1 MNHVP
6 AGRHA
11 HPPRRRAL
19 RTFCWTTLALCAALA
34 TEPAS
39 GQSAAAEV
47 TATAADSTS
56 PTSRID
62 ALHASLLDVMKNA
75 VKLGYEGRERQL
87 AAVIPSY
94 YDLDYMAQKSLGPHW
109 NGADA
114 ESRHRYLETFTRFTI
129 ANYAGRFDGYS
140 GQSFETLGEEKA
152 PSGTAIVKSRLI
164 DPEGENVELNY
175 RMRQVGGTWK
185 IIDVYLNGTVSELAL
200 RRSEFVS
207 IVKRDGLDAL
217 LVALDAK
224 IAKLAAGGELSAR

>member
-1 MNHVP
+1 MHHSP
-6 AGRHA
+6 RHERA
-11 HPPRRRAL
+11 PRRRAL
-19 RTFCWTTLALCAALA
+19 RTFGWTTLALCAALA
-34 TEPAS
+34 AGPAS

-62 ALHASLLDVMKNA
+62 ALHVSLLDVMKRA
-75 VKLGYEGRERQL
+75 VELGYEGRERQL
-87 AAVIPSY
+87 ATVIPSY

-109 NGADA
+109 NSADA

-164 DPEGENVELNY
+164 DPQGENVELNY
-175 RMRQVGGTWK
+175 RMRQVGGAWK
-185 IIDVYLNGTVSELAL
+185 IIDVYLDGTVSELAL

-207 IVKRDGLDAL
+207 IVKRENLDAL
-217 LVALDAK
+217 LIALDAK
-224 IAKLAAGGELSAR
+224 IAKLAADRES